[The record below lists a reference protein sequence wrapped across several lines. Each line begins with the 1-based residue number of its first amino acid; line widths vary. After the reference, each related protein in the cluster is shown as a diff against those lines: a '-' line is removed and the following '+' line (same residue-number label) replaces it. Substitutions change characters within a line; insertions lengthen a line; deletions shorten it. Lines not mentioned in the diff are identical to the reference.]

1 MVHRKS
7 APDPTQ
13 MAGDQTDDSLAQ
25 ALRKKYESI
34 QDEKIPDKL
43 QRLIDALKAA
53 ERQEKQSD

>member
-1 MVHRKS
+1 M
-7 APDPTQ
+7 Q
-13 MAGDQTDDSLAQ
+13 MADDQTDDSLAQ